1 MMQNLKYGI
10 LTGGGYIVAAA
21 AIALLAC
28 IINSAA
34 GEDNALFLSTPYYI
48 FGGAGLLAAIACGVI
63 YPTLL
68 SQSMR
73 KYSEEY
79 PDLPKRYIREICR
92 GKLLLRYYF
101 NISWICFAI
110 GLTLFHSIEK
120 YPLIVCVLMGSGFTF
135 LFLYIGS
142 RKKYENL

>member
-34 GEDNALFLSTPYYI
+34 GEDNSLFLSTPYYI
-48 FGGAGLLAAIACGVI
+48 FGGTGLLAAIACGVI

-68 SQSMR
+68 S
-73 KYSEEY
+73 
-79 PDLPKRYIREICR
+79 
-92 GKLLLRYYF
+92 
-101 NISWICFAI
+101 
-110 GLTLFHSIEK
+110 
-120 YPLIVCVLMGSGFTF
+120 
-135 LFLYIGS
+135 
-142 RKKYENL
+142 